1 MSSYY
6 QRISRQYS
14 ELGQVSHYRTTDL
27 VQGAWNPH
35 EQHMA
40 AASGV
45 ICAELEQFQPRPE
58 MRIGRISFDILG
70 LIPAGEFE
78 ISTQVIRAGR
88 TIELLEATMTAQG
101 KACIVARVWRM
112 MMQDSSEIMGLEDAV
127 QKRPVHIPVHN
138 ILGDWD
144 GQFIQTIQSQV
155 EPSQHRAGKGVVWL
169 NTDVDMVEGEE
180 TSDFVHLMGML
191 DTANGIVPRVSDQ
204 PWAFPNLDLQIHLLR
219 MPRGRWLGL
228 ETKQQYGDDGIGLT
242 SSILHDDYGVFGR
255 SEQILT
261 LRKMQ

>member
-6 QRISRQYS
+6 QRISRQQTES
-14 ELGQVSHYRTTDL
+14 GQTSYYRCTEL

-45 ICAELEQFQPRPE
+45 LCAELEQFQPRAE

-70 LIPAGEFE
+70 LIPATDFE
-78 ISTQVIRAGR
+78 ITTKVIRAGR
-88 TIELLEATMTAQG
+88 TIELVEAQMSAQG
-101 KACIVARVWRM
+101 KVCIVARVWRM
-112 MMQDSSEIMGLEDAV
+112 MTQDSSAVMGLEDAV
-127 QKRPVHIPVHN
+127 QKRPTHLPIQN

-144 GQFIQTIQSQV
+144 GKFIQTLKSQV
-155 EPSQHRAGKGVVWL
+155 EPSEHRAGKGMVWL
-169 NTDVDMVEGEE
+169 NTDVEMVEGEA

-191 DTANGIVPRVSDQ
+191 DTANGIVPRLPDLS
-204 PWAFPNLDLQIHLLR
+204 WAFPNLDLQIHLLR

-228 ETKQQYGDDGIGLT
+228 ETQQQYGDDGIGLT
-242 SSILHDDYGVFGR
+242 SSVLHDDYGVFGR

-261 LRKMQ
+261 LRQM

>member
-6 QRISRQYS
+6 QRISRQHT
-14 ELGQVSHYRTTDL
+14 ELGQVSHYRCTEL

-45 ICAELEQFQPRPE
+45 ICAELDQFMPRPE

-70 LIPAGEFE
+70 LIPATDFE

-88 TIELLEATMTAQG
+88 TIELLEAKMSSQG
-101 KACIVARVWRM
+101 KVCIVARVWRM
-112 MMQDSSEIMGLEDAV
+112 IMQDSSAVKGLEDAE
-127 QKRPVHIPVHN
+127 QKRPVHIPIHN

-144 GQFIQTIQSQV
+144 GKFIQTLKSQV
-155 EPSQHRAGKGVVWL
+155 EPSEHRAGKGMVWL
-169 NTDVDMVEGEE
+169 NTDVEMVEGEA

-191 DTANGIVPRVSDQ
+191 DTANGIVPRLPDLS
-204 PWAFPNLDLQIHLLR
+204 WAFPNLDLQIHLLR

-228 ETKQQYGDDGIGLT
+228 ETQQQYGDDGIGLT
-242 SSILHDDYGVFGR
+242 SSVLHDDYGVFGR

-261 LRKMQ
+261 LRKM

>member
-6 QRISRQYS
+6 QLLSRQHTEY
-14 ELGQVSHYRTTDL
+14 GQVSQYRCTEL

-45 ICAELEQFQPRPE
+45 MCAELEQFQPRPE

-70 LIPAGEFE
+70 LIPATDFE
-78 ISTQVIRAGR
+78 INTRVIRAGR
-88 TIELLEATMTAQG
+88 TIELVEATMGAQG
-101 KACIVARVWRM
+101 KDCIIARVWRM
-112 MMQDSSEIMGLEDAV
+112 MTQDSTAVMGIEDAV
-127 QKRPVHIPVHN
+127 QQRPTHLPVQN
-138 ILGDWD
+138 ILGNWD
-144 GQFIQTIQSQV
+144 GKFIQTVKSQV
-155 EPSQHRAGKGVVWL
+155 EPSTHRAGKGIVWL
-169 NTDVDMVEGEE
+169 NTDVDMVEGQA

-191 DTANGIVPRVSDQ
+191 DTANGIVPRLPDLS
-204 PWAFPNLDLQIHLLR
+204 WAFPNLDLQIHLLR

-228 ETKQQYGDDGIGLT
+228 ETQQQYGDDGIGLT
-242 SSILHDDYGVFGR
+242 SSVLHDDFGVFGR

-261 LRKMQ
+261 LRKM